1 MKIAVVI
8 TCFRYRSHAHV
19 FLENFLE
26 PYLFNG
32 KKVEPNCQIV
42 SMYVDQFLKSDM
54 SRDVA
59 RRYGIKIYPTIAK
72 ALCLGGRR
80 LNVDAVLSIAEHGSY
95 SINRYGQK
103 RYPRKRFFDQIADV
117 MRSSKRSVPVFM
129 DKHLSYR
136 WDWAKDIYDTSQE
149 LKIPIMVGSSVP
161 LAQRRPSLEL
171 PRHAKITEALSMHG
185 GEVET
190 YGFHALEVLQSMVE
204 ARQGGETGVASVE
217 YFKGKRLY
225 DQAWSQKLA
234 NAAIAT
240 ELGKPPRSFDRIP
253 GEPIGAPQGWMIRYV
268 DGLKAMVYLVGRNDM
283 RWNFA
288 CRLAG
293 ERQARSTHFYVG
305 PWRNRNLFK
314 ALSHTIQHH
323 FHTGRSPYPVERT
336 LLTTGLTEALMRA
349 REQPGQPLST
359 PHLEFSYKARNFK
372 SMREM
377 GASWNILTDEIPEP
391 RGLDSFCG

>member
-1 MKIAVVI
+1 
-8 TCFRYRSHAHV
+8 
-19 FLENFLE
+19 
-26 PYLFNG
+26 
-32 KKVEPNCQIV
+32 
-42 SMYVDQFLKSDM
+42 MYVDQFLKSDM

-185 GEVET
+185 GEIER

-234 NAAIAT
+234 NTAIAT

-253 GEPIGAPQGWMIRYV
+253 GEPRVAPQGWMIRYV

-288 CRLAG
+288 CRLTG

>member
-1 MKIAVVI
+1 
-8 TCFRYRSHAHV
+8 
-19 FLENFLE
+19 
-26 PYLFNG
+26 
-32 KKVEPNCQIV
+32 
-42 SMYVDQFLKSDM
+42 
-54 SRDVA
+54 
-59 RRYGIKIYPTIAK
+59 
-72 ALCLGGRR
+72 
-80 LNVDAVLSIAEHGSY
+80 
-95 SINRYGQK
+95 
-103 RYPRKRFFDQIADV
+103 
-117 MRSSKRSVPVFM
+117 M

-136 WDWAKDIYDTSQE
+136 WDWAKDIYDTSRE
-149 LKIPIMVGSSVP
+149 LEIPIMVGSSVP

-234 NAAIAT
+234 NTAIAT

-377 GASWNILTDEIPEP
+377 GASWKILTDEIPEP